1 MQLLKSLKLVHY
13 EHPTHRNPRLHSCHK
28 LLAKLAEQ
36 IQLTRNSDYQPTK
49 TQYVSDADGNLT
61 AVQRS
66 KRIRRWW
73 TVKADGTV
81 QLTIRYGSK
90 LLELAKGKNAVEIA
104 SESELIPT
112 LEQIRTAVELGELDE
127 LIEAQAA
134 WHNRVNTIRLKSP
147 KFSSLNSGYVLGAGT
162 QCPTSVRYLTENLC
176 DWF

>member
-13 EHPTHRNPRLHSCHK
+13 EHPTHRNPRLHRRHK

-36 IQLTRNSDYQPTK
+36 LQLARNSDYQPTK

-90 LLELAKGKNAVEIA
+90 PLELAKGKNAVEIA
-104 SESELIPT
+104 SESELVGT
-112 LEQIRTAVELGELDE
+112 LEQISTAVEQREFDE
-127 LIEAQAA
+127 LIEQQAA
-134 WHNRVNTIRLKSP
+134 WRNCVNTMKAKKLKQ
-147 KFSSLNSGYVLGAGT
+147 FGFECV
-162 QCPTSVRYLTENLC
+162 QRQ
-176 DWF
+176 

>member
-13 EHPTHRNPRLHSCHK
+13 EHPTHRNTRLHRRHK

-81 QLTIRYGSK
+81 QLTILYGSK
-90 LLELAKGKNAVEIA
+90 PLELAKGKNAVEIA
-104 SESELIPT
+104 SESELIQT

-134 WHNRVNTIRLKSP
+134 WRNRVNTIKTEKP
-147 KFSSLNSGYVLGAGT
+147 KIQFA
-162 QCPTSVRYLTENLC
+162 E
-176 DWF
+176 

>member
-13 EHPTHRNPRLHSCHK
+13 EHPTHRNPRLHRRHK

-36 IQLTRNSDYQPTK
+36 LQLARNSDYQPTK

-73 TVKADGTV
+73 TVKANGTV

-90 LLELAKGKNAVEIA
+90 PLELAKGKNAVELA
-104 SESELIPT
+104 SADELVRT
-112 LEQIRTAVELGELDE
+112 LEQIRAAVEQGEFDE
-127 LIEAQAA
+127 LIEQQAA
-134 WHNRVNTIRLKSP
+134 WRNRVNTITAEKP
-147 KFSSLNSGYVLGAGT
+147 KIEFA
-162 QCPTSVRYLTENLC
+162 
-176 DWF
+176 D